1 MTVKTIIGFVLF
13 GCPMFCEIRAVASSS
28 INLLRPSIYLVFAV
42 RGREGHILPGGSHEP
57 NVGREPSFSPNFRRY
72 RAVQWGPLDWDD

>member
-1 MTVKTIIGFVLF
+1 MPQVLRN
-13 GCPMFCEIRAVASSS
+13 PSSGQLLNKS
-28 INLLRPSIYLVFAV
+28 LRPSIYLVFAV